1 MLEIYL
7 RFDQDLPE
15 ICLRFRYNNKIIIMI
30 IIVGFIAIVI
40 HLIILVIIRLTFTI
54 I

>member
-1 MLEIYL
+1 MIQGDGEVWEGDKLYHIIL
-7 RFDQDLPE
+7 
-15 ICLRFRYNNKIIIMI
+15 IIIMI

-54 I
+54 IWGSL